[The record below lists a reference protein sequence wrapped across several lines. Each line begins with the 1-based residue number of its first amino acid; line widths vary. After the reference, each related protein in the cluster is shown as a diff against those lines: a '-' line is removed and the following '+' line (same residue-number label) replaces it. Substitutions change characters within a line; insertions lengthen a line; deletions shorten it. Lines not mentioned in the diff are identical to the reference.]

1 MNRRDQDRGRRPP
14 KRSRSPDERE
24 RSPRDE
30 KRRRSYAN
38 DSRRERSVSPRQSR
52 SSQINGRAE
61 RHARRE
67 ERRDP
72 DRSRDRDRD
81 RERSRGI
88 YLPCYLFDQDEPP
101 RKERDRRPPA
111 PREKE
116 EPEKRPTEQK
126 PPPVE
131 EVAIKPP
138 SKPVPIVATSLLDE
152 DDPPISQLMGFSR
165 FSSTKGKKHVD
176 YGGVETHKVRK
187 YRQYMNR
194 PGGFNR
200 PLDPFALVP

>member
-1 MNRRDQDRGRRPP
+1 MNRREQDRGRRPP

-52 SSQINGRAE
+52 SLQQNGREE

-67 ERRDP
+67 ERRD
-72 DRSRDRDRD
+72 RDQDRD
-81 RERSRGI
+81 RERYRGI
-88 YLPCYLFDQDEPP
+88 YPRSHLFDQDERP
-101 RKERDRRPPA
+101 RSDRDRRPPV
-111 PREKE
+111 PKEKE
-116 EPEKRPTEQK
+116 LEKRVTERK
-126 PPPVE
+126 SPLVE
-131 EVAIKPP
+131 EVTIKPP
-138 SKPVPIVATSLLDE
+138 SKPKPIIATSLLDE
-152 DDPPISQLMGFSR
+152 DDPPISQLMGISR

-200 PLDPFALVP
+200 PLDPSALVP